1 MAEKKA
7 KTKENQLVGKKVAIL
22 VDNGFEESEF
32 VKPLEALRE
41 AGADV
46 QVVSPKEGKVKSWRE
61 GNWGKEFDVDIEL
74 SEADADD
81 FDALVLPGGVINP
94 DQLRM
99 NEKAIEF
106 VKSFFGR
113 ETQRPV
119 AAICHGPWTL
129 INAKVVK
136 GRKMTSYESIKM
148 DLINAGANWVD
159 EEVVVDKGL
168 VTSRSPDDLE
178 AFCEKMVE
186 EIREGKHRAKRT
198 QPQQAEERV

>member
-1 MAEKKA
+1 MAENHL
-7 KTKENQLVGKKVAIL
+7 TGKKVAIL

-32 VKPLEALRE
+32 VQPLKALRN

-46 QVVSPKEGKVKSWRE
+46 KVVSPKEGKVKSWD
-61 GNWGKEFDVDIEL
+61 GGDWGKEFDVDIEL
-74 SEADADD
+74 SNANADE

-99 NEKAIEF
+99 NDDAVQF
-106 VKSFFGR
+106 VKSFFGK

-129 INAKVVK
+129 INAQVVK

-168 VTSRSPDDLE
+168 VTSRSPEDLD
-178 AFCEKMVE
+178 AFCRKMVE
-186 EIREGKHRAKRT
+186 EIREGKHRARKT
-198 QPQQAEERV
+198 ESKQMEDRV